1 MPDLYAD
8 LTQIVRE
15 VLMRDDIEIAPQTI
29 AADVIGWDS
38 LKHVEIILQV
48 EEKYGIDMP
57 LAEVN
62 RARTAGDLVNLIE
75 RRVVAQQGIRD
86 R

>member
-1 MPDLYAD
+1 MPNLYGDLAR
-8 LTQIVRE
+8 IVRE
-15 VLMRDDIEIAPQTI
+15 VLMRDDIEIGPTTT
-29 AADVIGWDS
+29 AADVVGWDS

-57 LAEVN
+57 LAEVS
-62 RARTAGDLVNLIE
+62 RARTVGDLVNLIE
-75 RRVVAQQGIRD
+75 RRIAAQQGTRD